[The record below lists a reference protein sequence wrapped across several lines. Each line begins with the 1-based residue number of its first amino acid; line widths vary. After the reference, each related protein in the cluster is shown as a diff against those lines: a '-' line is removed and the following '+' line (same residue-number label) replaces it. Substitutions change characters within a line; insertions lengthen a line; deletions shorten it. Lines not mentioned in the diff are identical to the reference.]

1 LENTVVSPLAQQI
14 QTDIAKEADASA
26 KASTSAEYPSS
37 LLYIKEAV
45 PTDQLVQGDLFAWFQ
60 LERELETGITAPL
73 WLARDY
79 SPKLHS
85 KQAALKFLP
94 DIIAKDTN
102 ATEELK
108 DQIRR
113 RIVLRHPN
121 ISRFYDLVND
131 KGRLAVHMEY
141 VEGQSLSHLRLASP
155 NQVFEV
161 RTLEK
166 LVIQLCSALDYAH
179 QNLGA
184 INAEISPDNLFV
196 DAAGN
201 LKLKGI
207 GMENYL
213 ANAVS
218 RLMVQPGEKPQPGRG
233 PDPKITDDLYSLGA
247 TIYELLTGQPPFE
260 NGNAQGR
267 EKTPVSMIRRRAELG
282 IKGEAIPNSWE
293 EVVAACLAKDPGAR
307 PQSAIQVA
315 KRLERISEGKS
326 PSRSVAK
333 RPFSAST
340 LGRALLWMAGITL
353 ILAPVLTM
361 ALFCFPKA
369 SISKP
374 GRIVLDTIPTNADV
388 VLDGVSRGAT
398 PLVIENIALGEHQM
412 KIEREGCETQMLVI
426 TVDKYNQEYVR
437 LIHLVRLEKRSVPRA
452 VELSA
457 SESIEK
463 ESRPVLAFDFDISR
477 PASGEPH
484 PAMFVKASSTSSF
497 GAASTPSSDGKP
509 TSVVEPST
517 KSSVNPT
524 TSSEAG
530 TAPSQQLAATAN
542 PGLSPD
548 FTSTNHS
555 GLEQIKEEVTKRIN
569 LLPGATAGRKAALIE
584 KMRKARSMERLTIV
598 RFDRGQTVLRSLAA
612 DELVKAFNGPDIR
625 DKLSDPTTVL
635 VVAGYADPDGNVD
648 MNLRFSRERARS
660 VSKIL
665 REQLGLSNAIQ
676 AIGMGGTELLDSA
689 RPDQNRAVEVWAVVP
704 L

>member
-1 LENTVVSPLAQQI
+1 M
-14 QTDIAKEADASA
+14 
-26 KASTSAEYPSS
+26 
-37 LLYIKEAV
+37 

-161 RTLEK
+161 GTLEK
-166 LVIQLCSALDYAH
+166 LVSQLCSALDYAH
-179 QNLGA
+179 KNLGA

-201 LKLKGI
+201 LKLKSI

-218 RLMVQPGEKPQPGRG
+218 RLMVQPGDSKMAAHEKPELDRGR
-233 PDPKITDDLYSLGA
+233 DPKIADDLYSLGA
-247 TIYELLTGQPPFE
+247 TIYELLTGQRPFQNE
-260 NGNAQGR
+260 NAQGC

-315 KRLERISEGKS
+315 KRLQRISEAKS
-326 PSRSVAK
+326 PSGSVAK

-340 LGRALLWMAGITL
+340 SRRALLWMAGITL
-353 ILAPVLTM
+353 ILAPVLIM
-361 ALFCFPKA
+361 ALFWFPKA
-369 SISKP
+369 PVSKL
-374 GRIVLDTIPTNADV
+374 GRIVLDTIPANANV

-412 KIEREGCETQMLVI
+412 RIEREGCETQMLVI
-426 TVDKYNQEYVR
+426 AVDRYNQEYVR

-457 SESIEK
+457 SESIGK
-463 ESRPVLAFDFDISR
+463 ESQPVLAFDFDISR
-477 PASGEPH
+477 LASGESH
-484 PAMFVKASSTSSF
+484 PAMSVKTSSTSSF
-497 GAASTPSSDGKP
+497 GAASTPSSDGRP
-509 TSVVEPST
+509 TSAVEPNIT
-517 KSSVNPT
+517 SSAKGNPT
-524 TSSEAG
+524 TSPEAG
-530 TAPSQQLAATAN
+530 TAPSQQHAATTN

-548 FTSTNHS
+548 LASTRTNHS
-555 GLEQIKEEVTKRIN
+555 GLDEIKEEVTKRIN
-569 LLPGATAGRKAALIE
+569 VLPGATAGGKAALIE

-648 MNLRFSRERARS
+648 RNLRFSRERARS